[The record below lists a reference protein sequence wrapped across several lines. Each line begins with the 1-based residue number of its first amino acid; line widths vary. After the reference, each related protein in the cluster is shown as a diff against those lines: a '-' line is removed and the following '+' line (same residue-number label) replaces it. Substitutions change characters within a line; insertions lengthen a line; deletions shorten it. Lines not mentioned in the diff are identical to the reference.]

1 MAKCFLTYEQQIDKL
16 INEKGLLIADR
27 EYAENV
33 LKRTSYYSLISG
45 YKDLFKNPTTKAYR
59 DGTRLEDIV
68 ALYDF
73 DRMLRELFLSYIL
86 RVENHIKSLL
96 SYAFCEKYGE
106 SQNAYL
112 NKQNYNYSGRRNK
125 ADIDK
130 LVDHVL
136 AKYVTRNTDYHYI
149 NHARTVHGN
158 VPLWILKNALTFGNI
173 SVMYSVFPQDIQ
185 FKISSEFQGINESQL
200 KQVLRYLV
208 RFRNVCAHGERLF
221 SYRNV
226 ESIPDFPIHNK
237 LQIPKNG
244 NQYIY
249 GKHDL
254 FAVIIT
260 LRYLLPREDFRE
272 LKRRLTR
279 LIDNHSK
286 NQQGITQTELLKK
299 MGFPENWKKITRYKL

>member
-112 NKQNYNYSGRRNK
+112 NKPNYN
-125 ADIDK
+125 
-130 LVDHVL
+130 
-136 AKYVTRNTDYHYI
+136 
-149 NHARTVHGN
+149 
-158 VPLWILKNALTFGNI
+158 
-173 SVMYSVFPQDIQ
+173 
-185 FKISSEFQGINESQL
+185 
-200 KQVLRYLV
+200 
-208 RFRNVCAHGERLF
+208 
-221 SYRNV
+221 
-226 ESIPDFPIHNK
+226 
-237 LQIPKNG
+237 
-244 NQYIY
+244 
-249 GKHDL
+249 
-254 FAVIIT
+254 
-260 LRYLLPREDFRE
+260 
-272 LKRRLTR
+272 
-279 LIDNHSK
+279 
-286 NQQGITQTELLKK
+286 
-299 MGFPENWKKITRYKL
+299 